1 MLAPNGHCTDPRGA
15 RMSAENVADPEEVV
29 RRASARLREA
39 AAVNRAMMA
48 GLSAEGAD
56 ACARA
61 MTEILGR
68 DLGLPALTLF
78 MIEGPDLVS
87 KARFG
92 QSCAPDRISIG
103 MGVEG
108 TAAAHRRT
116 LVVTHADE
124 PGPEQRGHRSEMA
137 TPIVSRGE
145 LMGILLAQSPRRW
158 AFDEAAVGTTQ
169 RAAEGVG
176 AVLRAHRDRGDL
188 VAVISHELRAPLTAI
203 HGSVRTLIRGRHRL
217 SEAEAAGFLRVID
230 RQAARMVR
238 LVEDL
243 TFTTAFE
250 AGRLRLFPRAVQLR
264 AYLTDVVSSFGSD
277 SPRIR
282 LAVRGEDAP
291 VMVDPVRAEQ
301 IITNLVQNAL
311 KFSPPD
317 RLVDLIARVRRGD
330 LELRVRDEG
339 VGIPSEDLP
348 QIFDRFHRGRGS
360 ARTGGSGLG
369 LFVTRQ
375 LVRAMGGHI
384 SVATTPGHGSMFTV
398 WIPASEGAPHPKP

>member
-1 MLAPNGHCTDPRGA
+1 
-15 RMSAENVADPEEVV
+15 MSAENIADPEEVV

-48 GLSAEGAD
+48 GLAAGGAD
-56 ACARA
+56 ASAGA

-78 MIEGPDLVS
+78 VIEGADLVS

-103 MGVEG
+103 TGVAG
-108 TAAAHRRT
+108 TAADHRRT

-124 PGPEQRGHRSEMA
+124 LPGPEQRGHRSEMA
-137 TPIVSRGE
+137 APIVSRGE

-158 AFDEAAVGTTQ
+158 AFDEAAVGTMQ
-169 RAAEGVG
+169 RAAEGAG
-176 AVLRAHRDRGDL
+176 AVLRALRDRGDL

-217 SEAEAAGFLRVID
+217 SDAEAAGFLRVID

-243 TFTTAFE
+243 TITTAFE

-277 SPRIR
+277 SRRIR
-282 LAVRGEDAP
+282 LAVGGEDAR
-291 VMVDPVRAEQ
+291 VKIDPVRVEQ
-301 IITNLVQNAL
+301 IITNLVQNGL
-311 KFSPPD
+311 KFSPRD
-317 RLVDLIARVRRGD
+317 RPVDLIARVRGGD

-348 QIFDRFHRGRGS
+348 HIFDRFHRGKGS

-375 LVRAMGGHI
+375 LIRAMGGRI
-384 SVATTPGHGSMFTV
+384 SVATTPRHGSMFTV
-398 WIPASEGAPHPKP
+398 WIPASDGANHPMP